1 MTSINLRGSGL
12 RSSGMKDDNFE
23 PMASVGNIADA
34 MLVFAVSLMMAVL
47 TYWQL
52 DLPQVTEVIEESE
65 ITEVGEME
73 NMVDDFTGGGSKYAE
88 LGKVYMD
95 PQTGK
100 MYMLTEDLPEGAN
113 AAMADT
119 PTDQQSSQRP

>member
-1 MTSINLRGSGL
+1 MSSINLRSGGL
-12 RSSGMKDDNFE
+12 RSKGLRDDNFE

-34 MLVFAVSLMMAVL
+34 MLVFAVALMMAVL

-52 DLPQVTEVIEESE
+52 DLPQVTEVLEEKE
-65 ITEVGEME
+65 ITEVGGLE
-73 NMVDDFTGGGSKYAE
+73 NMVDEFQNGGSKYAE

-95 PQTGK
+95 PESGK

-113 AAMADT
+113 AAMADK
-119 PTDQQSSQRP
+119 PVEKP